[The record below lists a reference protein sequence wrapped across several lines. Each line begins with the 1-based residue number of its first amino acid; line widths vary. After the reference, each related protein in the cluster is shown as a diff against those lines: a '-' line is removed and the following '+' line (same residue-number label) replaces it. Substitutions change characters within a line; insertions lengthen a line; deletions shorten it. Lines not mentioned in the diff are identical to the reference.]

1 MCKDIQALIHEG
13 VRFGPVAALTAI
25 RMWFEMERRLLRRE
39 RVSDGGNF
47 LQGASGVG
55 AMVPFSAAFF
65 SRAV

>member
-1 MCKDIQALIHEG
+1 LA
-13 VRFGPVAALTAI
+13 PVAALTAI
-25 RMWFEMERRLLRRE
+25 RLWLEMERRLLRRE
-39 RVSDGGNF
+39 RVSDRGDS